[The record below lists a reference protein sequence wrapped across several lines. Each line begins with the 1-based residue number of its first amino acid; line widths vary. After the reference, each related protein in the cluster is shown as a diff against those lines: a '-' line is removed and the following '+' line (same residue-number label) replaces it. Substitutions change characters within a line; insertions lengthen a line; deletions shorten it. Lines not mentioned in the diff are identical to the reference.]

1 MSNVRFMC
9 DRKNQNMFILHSF
22 KKMDY
27 VPMIGDEIETSKED
41 FWKSTF
47 RIKPWFKDKQSKL
60 SKNSTLLN
68 FKVVSR
74 KYSIQFDTWE
84 LTCEPT
90 ADSLLFLLSNIKAV

>member
-1 MSNVRFMC
+1 MSNVRFIC
-9 DRKNQNMFILHSF
+9 DRKNKNMFILNSL

-41 FWKSTF
+41 FMKSTF
-47 RIKPWFKDKQSKL
+47 RIKPWFKDEQD
-60 SKNSTLLN
+60 NSTHLN